1 MAARLSLVA
10 CCLLGLIAATIAQIG
25 LQCPPA
31 EASIRDTVF
40 QNFLKDPTSP
50 AGLLRLHFHD
60 CFVEGCDA
68 SVMLESTPTDGTDVE
83 RFADG
88 NDNSVRGFEII
99 DEAKTRIEA
108 VCPGAVSCADI
119 IAVAARDSSVILG
132 GLFYQVPTGRYDGR
146 VSNRTLANER
156 LASPFENIDQ
166 LKRKFANVGLS
177 TQDLVLLS
185 GGHTIGRTK
194 CRFFENRL
202 YNFTGGL
209 PDPRLNAEYAAALRR
224 ICTPQGA
231 DPSPTVALD
240 RNSEFSFDNAY
251 FRNLV
256 ANNGVLNSDHVLVE
270 SSETSGLV
278 RFLAQDPNLFKV
290 LFAESMINM
299 GNAAWKTR
307 ANGEIR
313 RKCSAVNTR
322 LTTEVG
328 HIAAV

>member
-1 MAARLSLVA
+1 
-10 CCLLGLIAATIAQIG
+10 
-25 LQCPPA
+25 
-31 EASIRDTVF
+31 
-40 QNFLKDPTSP
+40 
-50 AGLLRLHFHD
+50 
-60 CFVEGCDA
+60 
-68 SVMLESTPTDGTDVE
+68 MLESTPTDGTDVE

-119 IAVAARDSSVILG
+119 IAVAARDSSVIVRK
-132 GLFYQVPTGRYDGR
+132 LFLQSR
-146 VSNRTLANER
+146 VVFLAWLDPWSSLSARRIVLSGTNRKVR
-156 LASPFENIDQ
+156 WKSFQ
-166 LKRKFANVGLS
+166 
-177 TQDLVLLS
+177 QDAQSL